1 MVKDDRQ
8 LHELKVG
15 LELLGVE
22 VVLSCE
28 EIKQDPVLND
38 DVVNKEMIHHD
49 ETGVSGDGGNAKV
62 KFEIVVKL
70 EDTEDDMKTV
80 EETEDSFHL
89 KEHARGRDGPGHGTA

>member
-1 MVKDDRQ
+1 MVKDNRQ
-8 LHELKVG
+8 LHEVKVV

-70 EDTEDDMKTV
+70 EDTED
-80 EETEDSFHL
+80 ENC
-89 KEHARGRDGPGHGTA
+89 